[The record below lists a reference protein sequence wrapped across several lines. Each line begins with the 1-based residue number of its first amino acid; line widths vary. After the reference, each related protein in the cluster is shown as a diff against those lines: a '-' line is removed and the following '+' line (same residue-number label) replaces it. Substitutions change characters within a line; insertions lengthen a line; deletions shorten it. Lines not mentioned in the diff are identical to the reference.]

1 MNGLSCSFV
10 DIAPDMAEHSRYTFV
25 QRATRFEIA
34 PRARFGQ
41 IALYLSA

>member
-1 MNGLSCSFV
+1 MNGFRRSFV
-10 DIAPDMAEHSRYTFV
+10 DIAPDMAEHSRYTFI

-41 IALYLSA
+41 IALYLRA